1 MIDVKDLRIGN
12 YVDYPGFS
20 WEYPELDYEFQD
32 AFRITSI
39 SEDNNNVSLI
49 MPRGENGETGVDA
62 KEINPIPI
70 TPEWL
75 EKLGFT
81 HDIDNLWSY
90 KDFSI
95 FPFLIGENG
104 DCCSF
109 FISYARAEEGRVW
122 LVDCHYVHQL
132 QNLIY
137 SLTGQELSIGGGV

>member
-1 MIDVKDLRIGN
+1 MIDVRDLMVGN
-12 YVDYPGFS
+12 YVINENSIFQLRLTD
-20 WEYPELDYEFQD
+20 DYELVWHFVGSKD
-32 AFRITSI
+32 FHFT
-39 SEDNNNVSLI
+39 
-49 MPRGENGETGVDA
+49 A
-62 KEINPIPI
+62 KQAKGKMKPIPI

-75 EKLGFT
+75 KRLEFT

-95 FPFLIGENG
+95 FPFLIGKNG